1 MPVCSLV
8 DFPWHSINGKNI
20 NLTNNKN
27 TLRTFSEI
35 KDYII
40 KTKATCSKVKQWS
53 WNYLLIYYN
62 DFEQYFPSCNERLGR
77 SKMTVT
83 FNSINRGWQNENT
96 PNLPSK
102 ILLALRKPISYK
114 KVDKNTNGSKLV
126 TYFQIL
132 LRIKGLYKDKWT
144 QKVKA

>member
-83 FNSINRGWQNENT
+83 FNSINKGVTKWEH
-96 PNLPSK
+96 SK
-102 ILLALRKPISYK
+102 SA
-114 KVDKNTNGSKLV
+114 
-126 TYFQIL
+126 
-132 LRIKGLYKDKWT
+132 
-144 QKVKA
+144 